1 MNVDDLI
8 DRNME
13 VEMVVQIRMEQLE
26 RKKLEKEKHERMLKK
41 DRK

>member
-1 MNVDDLI
+1 
-8 DRNME
+8 ME